1 MRQSVVLLVAILIGV
16 GFMLILV
23 PSRMRQSANT
33 GGNQFGILAE
43 PTPTEFVF
51 PINPPL
57 STLPPSAYLGNP
69 LMAEDII
76 YNHGVEA
83 IYSAQEAISL
93 TLTQLP
99 SGFIPTQIEARLIT
113 ETTLNEQFLGLP
125 PEDYETGLGPIW
137 LVGVIGN
144 GLNNADI
151 LTPPSSVP
159 GYVYTPNA
167 PQSIIGAYF
176 AWDANSSTNVARG
189 FLASSGATSMATI
202 LSFVD
207 APLTIATATDL
218 RSFGEE
224 TSTPPTP

>member
-1 MRQSVVLLVAILIGV
+1 MRQSITLLVAVVIGI
-16 GFMLILV
+16 GIMLILV
-23 PSRMRQSANT
+23 PSRMRQSAST
-33 GGNQFGILAE
+33 GGNQFGILIE
-43 PTPTEFVF
+43 PTPTDLYF

-57 STLPPSAYLGNP
+57 PTLPLAAYLGNP
-69 LMAEDII
+69 AMADDPI
-76 YNHGVEA
+76 YEHGVEA
-83 IYSAQEAISL
+83 IYTAQQAISL

-99 SGFIPTQIEARLIT
+99 SGFVPMQIEARLVT
-113 ETTLNEQFLGLP
+113 EVTLNEQFLGLP

-137 LVGVIGN
+137 LVGVIGS
-144 GLNNADI
+144 GLTNADV
-151 LTPPSSVP
+151 LPPPSSIP
-159 GYVYTPNA
+159 GYIYTPNA

-176 AWDANSSTNVARG
+176 AWDANSSTEVARG

-218 RSFGEE
+218 PALGEE